1 MAAGVGTCP
10 YAAAR
15 VHLEVTDWTAAVD
28 AAVQL
33 LVEAGAA
40 TSGYAAKC
48 VQNLREQGP
57 YIVIAPGLAL
67 AHARPEDGARA
78 LGLSVATFAPPVPF
92 GHPTNDPVDVVLA
105 FASPDRNA
113 HVGLLAALARRLADG
128 LGDQL
133 RTAASDDAAVALLQ
147 EVIDD
152 VGTAV
157 R

>member
-1 MAAGVGTCP
+1 
-10 YAAAR
+10 
-15 VHLEVTDWTAAVD
+15 
-28 AAVQL
+28 L

-40 TSGYAAKC
+40 TPGYAAQC
-48 VQNLREQGP
+48 VQNVREQGP

-67 AHARPEDGARA
+67 AHARPEDGGLAVA
-78 LGLSVATFAPPVPF
+78 LSVVTVVPPVAF
-92 GHPTNDPVDVVLA
+92 GHQVNDPVAVVLA
-105 FASPDRNA
+105 FSSPDRDA

-152 VGTAV
+152 VSSPV

>member
-1 MAAGVGTCP
+1 MAAGVGTRP

-15 VHLEVTDWTAAVD
+15 VHLEVTDWAAAVD

-40 TSGYAAKC
+40 TPAYAARC

-67 AHARPEDGARA
+67 AHARPEDGALA
-78 LGLSVATFAPPVPF
+78 LALSVVTLAPPVPF
-92 GHPTNDPVDVVLA
+92 GHPANDPVAVVLA

-113 HVGLLAALARRLADG
+113 HIGLLAALARRLADG
-128 LGDQL
+128 LGEQL

-152 VGTAV
+152 VSSAV

>member
-1 MAAGVGTCP
+1 
-10 YAAAR
+10 
-15 VHLEVTDWTAAVD
+15 VHLEAADWAAAVD
-28 AAVQL
+28 AAAQL

-40 TSGYAAKC
+40 TPAYAARGGE
-48 VQNLREQGP
+48 NLREQGP
-57 YIVIAPGLAL
+57 YVVLAPGLAL

-78 LGLSVATFAPPVPF
+78 LALSVVTLDPPVAF
-92 GHPTNDPVDVVLA
+92 GHPTNDPVSVVLA

-152 VGTAV
+152 VSSPV